1 MPVVESVASITA
13 SAATSAIGD
22 KLIGSVLDEIEETIE
37 QIAQNTS
44 IIFSNVMEDLIS
56 QMQTSFQ
63 EVWREVSDDLNKLV
77 KDVAEQ
83 VRVQIYSLS
92 LAAEKLVYMVSDEL
106 ENVTDEAI
114 RELRQT
120 LSRTV
125 IYSEDFALDEID
137 GTLIL
142 SDVTSDWALR
152 VTGLNVGYDSENI
165 QSLLTLMIK
174 QPNGPKLKI
183 PAAELSA
190 SEVEFVIP
198 IEFIEEHRTDYTITT
213 LDAELDILIKKDRF
227 LFFDKKFKKVQP
239 LKITVAPRI
248 SGEIF
253 AAATVADYA
262 WVQQTELNRDYS
274 IGLPSGHHT
283 SSSKVVMHRLHH
295 SRTIPRASVPPRP
308 NETRFYSA
316 AYVGCSG
323 GGCSHVWKK
332 DVSVVNNGSQLNI
345 YTENNSHAVTVTF
358 RGNVERFEQV
368 SERVVD
374 EQNVPIK
381 HGRVIECRF
390 DASASK
396 FRLTGKDTDFGL
408 IDLVAERDP
417 TSSTYPMPSGEFG
430 GLMFLG
436 TELHGQQVIYR
447 FSRRTPR

>member
-1 MPVVESVASITA
+1 MPVVESVARISA

-22 KLIGSVLDEIEETIE
+22 KLIGSVLDEIEETID

-44 IIFSNVMEDLIS
+44 IIFTNVMEDLIS

-77 KDVAEQ
+77 QDVAEQ

-92 LAAEKLVYMVSDEL
+92 LAAERLIHMVSDEL

-142 SDVTSDWALR
+142 SDVSSDWGLR
-152 VTGLNVGYDSENI
+152 VTGLNVGFDSEDI
-165 QSLLTLMIK
+165 QSILTLIIK
-174 QPNGPKLKI
+174 QPSGPKLKI
-183 PAAELSA
+183 PGAELSA
-190 SEVEFVIP
+190 SEVEFIIP
-198 IEFIEEHRTDYTITT
+198 IEFIEEHRTDFTITT

-239 LKITVAPRI
+239 LKITIAPRI

-253 AAATVADYA
+253 AAATVARFD
-262 WVQQTELNRDYS
+262 WVQRAELNRDYS
-274 IGLPSGHHT
+274 IGLPSGHHS

-295 SRTIPRASVPPRP
+295 SRSIPRASVPPKP
-308 NETRFYSA
+308 NETRFRRASYT
-316 AYVGCSG
+316 GCSG
-323 GGCSHVWKK
+323 GGCSHVWKS
-332 DVSVVNNGSQLNI
+332 DVSVVNNGSQLNM
-345 YTENNSHAVTVTF
+345 YTENNSHAVSVTF
-358 RGNVERFEQV
+358 RGHVERFEQV
-368 SERVVD
+368 SEHVSD
-374 EQNVPIK
+374 EQHVPIK
-381 HGRVIECRF
+381 HGSVIECRF

-396 FRLTGKDTDFGL
+396 FRFTGKDMDFGF
-408 IDLVAERDP
+408 IDLVVEKDP
-417 TSSTYPMPSGEFG
+417 TSTTYPMPSGEFG
-430 GLMFLG
+430 GLVFLG
-436 TELHGQQVIYR
+436 TERDGAQVIYR